1 MAARDRQSSN
11 IKCPMCEAKGVVHYS
26 DNDYPFMRRNARE
39 IDRVEGDFGAKLT
52 AQERFDMTCKKCGHR
67 FVT

>member
-11 IKCPMCEAKGVVHYS
+11 IKCPKCEAKGVVHYS
-26 DNDYPFMRRNARE
+26 DNDYPFMRRNDRE
-39 IDRVEGDFGAKLT
+39 IEKVDGDFDAKLN
-52 AQERFDMTCKKCGHR
+52 AEERFDMTCKACGQT